1 MNYFDKLWKDS
12 YPATIEELQGTFEV
26 KVLSGWF
33 RPMGAMYS
41 IWQKMIE
48 KEKGCNMQD
57 NEISGHF
64 VLSYANVG
72 LSDYDVLSYIC
83 FDYNQSQ
90 NTGLWLR
97 LQDCVRQISKNY
109 FIGKIYLKIWDKYRF
124 MGYFSL
130 LRIERIKDTE
140 ETEKC

>member
-12 YPATIEELQGTFEV
+12 YPATIGELQGTFEV
-26 KVLSGWF
+26 KILSGWF

-48 KEKGCNMQD
+48 NEKGCNMQD

-64 VLSYANVG
+64 LLSYSEWDKKDNF
-72 LSDYDVLSYIC
+72 YIC
-83 FDYNQSQ
+83 FDYNQPQ

-97 LQDCVRQISKNY
+97 LQDHVRQISKNY
-109 FIGKIYLKIWDKYRF
+109 FIGKIYLKIWGKYRF

-130 LRIERIKDTE
+130 LRIEIEEIE
-140 ETEKC
+140 ETNKENI